1 MRALSRRAR
10 GAGAAGVCGVT
21 LVGFF
26 ATVAPAAADERVE
39 ALLAKLTLEEKTALM
54 AGGSAF
60 ATAAVPRLGIASI
73 NVSDGPNGVRSN
85 DDQPATVFPTGSA
98 LAATW
103 NPAVLQAVG
112 EAIGR
117 EALALH
123 VQVMLGPNVNIQR
136 WPLSGRNFEDYSED
150 PFLTGTLGT
159 AFVRGVQSQGVGT
172 SVKHFVANEQELR
185 RLTSS
190 SNVDERTLRE
200 MYLLPFEMIV
210 KSAEPWTVM
219 ASYNR
224 LNGTYMSENRPLL
237 HDLLQGEWAYSGLV
251 VSDWGAVHS
260 TAPAASSGM
269 DLEMP
274 GPPRFFG
281 APLANAV
288 RNREVSQDA
297 IDDAVR
303 RVLGLLARAGALDH
317 RPRASGE
324 LLSPRNRAVALSAA
338 REAVTL
344 LKNEHSLLPID
355 KTRVHTVAIIGPNA
369 DVPLYE
375 GGGSAA
381 VIPSRIATPLES
393 LKRMLGPKVTV
404 RYARGMDNDALPPP
418 ADARLMSPTRAR
430 TQPGLVY
437 RYYANSDFKG
447 RPVVQGVTNY
457 FDKLALGSKLNPMS
471 ARFEG
476 YFWPPRDGNYGFSV
490 SQNGQATLWVDDDVL
505 IGQGHGRT
513 VPPTFDFGAETRLAE
528 MPLKAGKAYRIRI
541 DYVTTQPFH
550 SMHLGLRVPTG
561 PVDEASHAAEGA
573 DVAIVFV
580 GSSRSTEIEGRDR
593 HSMSLEAH
601 QNDLVL
607 AVRAVNPNTIVVLQ
621 SGAPYA
627 LPWVQRVPA
636 IIEGWFAG
644 EEGADAIAEVL
655 LGETN
660 PSGKLPMTFPQRIE
674 DSPAYLY
681 YSDGPD
687 ANYGEGVFVG
697 YRYFDRRHIEPLFPF
712 GHGLSYTTFDYR
724 NLTLAPAAAGADG
737 NVEVSVDV
745 LNTGQRAGA
754 ETVQLYVVD
763 GATTEVVRPVK
774 ELKAF
779 RKIQLAPGE
788 SQSVHFTLVPRDFS
802 YYRIDKHEWVA
813 TPGHH
818 DILVGSS
825 SRDIRQTRGF
835 EYQ

>member
-1 MRALSRRAR
+1 MRAPSSACGLRA
-10 GAGAAGVCGVT
+10 AWICALT
-21 LVGFF
+21 LALYAQVGS
-26 ATVAPAAADERVE
+26 VAADERVE

-54 AGGSAF
+54 AGASAF
-60 ATAAVPRLGIASI
+60 ATAAVPRLGIPSL

-85 DDQPATVFPTGSA
+85 DDRAATVFPTGSA

-103 NPAVLQAVG
+103 NPAVLQSVG

-117 EALALH
+117 EALAMH

-190 SNVDERTLRE
+190 SNVGERTLRE
-200 MYLLPFEMIV
+200 IYLLPFEMIV

-224 LNGTYMSENRPLL
+224 LNGTYMSENHRLL
-237 HDLLQGEWAYSGLV
+237 HDVLEGEWAFAGV
-251 VSDWGAVHS
+251 VMSDWGAVHS
-260 TAPAASSGM
+260 TAAAARSGM

-281 APLANAV
+281 AELARAV
-288 RNREVSQDA
+288 RDHEVPEEA
-297 IDDAVR
+297 IDEAVR
-303 RVLGLLARAGALDH
+303 RVLGLLVRAGALDQ
-317 RPRASGE
+317 RPRAAGE
-324 LLSPRNRAVALSAA
+324 LLSPRNRTVALSAA
-338 REAVTL
+338 REAITL

-355 KTRVHTVAIIGPNA
+355 RTRVHTVAIIGPNA

-381 VIPSRIATPLES
+381 VIPARILTPLES

-404 RYARGMDNDALPPP
+404 RYARGMDNDPLPPP

-430 TQPGLVY
+430 SQIGLSY
-437 RYYANSDFKG
+437 RYYANPDFKG
-447 RPVVQGVTNY
+447 KPAVRGVSNY

-476 YFWPPRDGNYGFSV
+476 YLWPTRDGDYGFSL
-490 SQNGQATLWVDDDVL
+490 SQNGEGTLWVDGQVV
-505 IGQGHGRT
+505 IGDGHGRT
-513 VPPTFDFGAETRLAE
+513 VATAETHLAE

-541 DYVTTQPFH
+541 DYVATQPFH
-550 SMHLGLRVPTG
+550 SMHLGLRVPIG
-561 PVDEASHAAEGA
+561 PVDEASLAAEGA

-580 GSSRSTEIEGRDR
+580 GSSRSTETEGRDR

-601 QNDLVL
+601 QNELVQ
-607 AVRAVNPNTIVVLQ
+607 AVRAINPNTVVVLQ

-627 LPWVQRVPA
+627 LPWASRVPA
-636 IIEGWFAG
+636 IIEGWLAG

-660 PSGKLPMTFPQRIE
+660 PSGKLPMTFPQRLE

-697 YRYFDRRHIEPLFPF
+697 YRYFDKRHIEPLFPF
-712 GHGLSYTTFDYR
+712 GHGLSYTTFEYR
-724 NLTLAPAAAGADG
+724 GLTVTPAASGG
-737 NVEVSVDV
+737 NVEVSLDV
-745 LNTGQRAGA
+745 LNTGQRAGS
-754 ETVQLYVVD
+754 ETVQLYVSD
-763 GATTEVVRPVK
+763 AATTEVVRPVK
-774 ELKAF
+774 ELKGF
-779 RKIQLAPGE
+779 RKVQLAPGE
-788 SQSVHFTLVPRDFS
+788 SQSVHFTLAPRDFS
-802 YYRIDKHEWVA
+802 YYRIEKHEWVA
-813 TPGHH
+813 TPGHY
-818 DILVGSS
+818 DIFVGSS
-825 SRDIRQTRGF
+825 SRDIRQRRGF
-835 EYQ
+835 NYAP